1 MKLDQ
6 VADDINV
13 KGEKFSLMELP
24 YGRTKLEPYMSRDT
38 LDLHYG
44 KHHAGYVDKLNELI
58 KGTEYENMSLKE
70 LIIASRDTDD
80 GIFNN
85 AGQNYNHVIFWQ
97 SMTPN
102 YQEPSQELLSKIN
115 ESFGSMDEFV
125 TQFIDAG
132 TKRFGSG
139 WVWLVLENNQ
149 LKWKTTANA
158 DNPIGDDVEVLAGCD
173 VWEHSYYLDYKN
185 DRKKYLETWI
195 KNLINFEFIESR
207 LFEL

>member
-97 SMTPN
+97 SMTPTH
-102 YQEPSQELLSKIN
+102 QEPSQELLSKIN

-139 WVWLVLENNQ
+139 WVWLVLENNKM
-149 LKWKTTANA
+149 KWKTTANA

-195 KNLINFEFIESR
+195 KNLINFEFIQSR

>member
-97 SMTPN
+97 SMTPTH
-102 YQEPSQELLSKIN
+102 QEPSEKLLSKIN

-139 WVWLVLENNQ
+139 WVWLVLENNKM
-149 LKWKTTANA
+149 KWKTTANA

-195 KNLINFEFIESR
+195 KNLINFEFIQSR

>member
-97 SMTPN
+97 SMTPTH
-102 YQEPSQELLSKIN
+102 QEPSEKLLSKIN

-139 WVWLVLENNQ
+139 WVWLVLENNKM
-149 LKWKTTANA
+149 KWKTTANA

>member
-13 KGEKFSLMELP
+13 KGDKFVLIDLP
-24 YGRTKLEPYMSRDT
+24 YGRTALEPYMSRDT

-58 KGTEYENMSLKE
+58 KGTEYESMSLKE

-80 GIFNN
+80 AIFNN

-97 SMTPN
+97 SMTPK
-102 YQEPSQELLSKIN
+102 YEEPSEKLLSKIN
-115 ESFGSMDEFV
+115 DSFNNIDEFKSKFV
-125 TQFIDAG
+125 DAG
-132 TKRFGSG
+132 MKRFGSG
-139 WVWLVLENNQ
+139 WIFLVVD
-149 LKWKTTANA
+149 KGMMAWKTTPNG
-158 DNPIGDDVEVLAGCD
+158 DNPVGDDVAVLASCD

-195 KNLINFEFIESR
+195 NKLINYKFIESR
-207 LFEL
+207 FLES

>member
-139 WVWLVLENNQ
+139 WVWLVLENNKM
-149 LKWKTTANA
+149 KWKTTANA

-195 KNLINFEFIESR
+195 KNLINFEFIQSR

>member
-139 WVWLVLENNQ
+139 WVWLVLENNK

-195 KNLINFEFIESR
+195 KNLINFEFIQSR